1 MKKTLVTV
9 CLILTTMCNA
19 YAHTETLHSDKKHIS
34 KLFDIFKKN
43 EKEDQNVNADPSKTK
58 KKFNTIIDRV
68 VRLYSK
74 DIKKRKAKLKVDKY
88 WESNVVNAFAEKDGN
103 KWRILFLG
111 GLYRT
116 PSLTDDA
123 LALATCHEIGHLI
136 GGTPFVE
143 GGESEMSVEG
153 QADFWGAAVC
163 LKKYFHNFPETI
175 YMEEGFAK
183 YTCDTQYY
191 GDEDAKNI
199 CYRTIMAGQSVLN
212 TVTSPKKLPS
222 NFDTPDDSQVSYTT
236 HNYPGA
242 QCRFDT
248 YVAGALCNLD
258 DSCNEKRPRC
268 WFKKH
273 DQ

>member
-1 MKKTLVTV
+1 
-9 CLILTTMCNA
+9 MCSS
-19 YAHTETLHSDKKHIS
+19 YAHTETLLTNEKHVCQ
-34 KLFDIFKKN
+34 LFDIFKK
-43 EKEDQNVNADPSKTK
+43 EKKFNNDPSKTK

-74 DIKKRKAKLKVDKY
+74 EIKKRNVKLKVDKN
-88 WESNVVNAFAEKDGN
+88 WEANDVNAFAEKDEN
-103 KWRILFLG
+103 KWRILILG
-111 GLYRT
+111 GLYRH
-116 PSLTDDA
+116 PSFTDDA
-123 LALATCHEIGHLI
+123 LALSTCHEIGHLI

-163 LKKYFHNFPETI
+163 LKKYFQNFPETI
-175 YMEEGFAK
+175 YMEEGFSK

-199 CYRTIMAGQSVLN
+199 CYRTIMAGQSVLKA
-212 TVTSPKKLPS
+212 TTRPKNLPP
-222 NFDTPDDSQVSYTT
+222 NFETPDDSQISHTT
-236 HNYPGA
+236 HYYPGA

-248 YVAGALCNLD
+248 YAAGALCNLD
-258 DSCNEKRPRC
+258 HTCNKKRPRC
-268 WFKKH
+268 WFKEP